1 MEYTIVFIVAIIAS
15 VSFFIILYISIK
27 KESMSLLLS
36 SYVLLGIAIT
46 CCNCLS
52 NRNNN
57 KINDSNMKE
66 DVKSTF
72 IDLEKE
78 YKDYDRKFIR
88 INPNEIMLIHMF
100 KRDACHQLEDMV
112 LDDNEQYF
120 LDVSK
125 IRKDAAHQ
133 LMLQFEGH
141 QCRAFIEAL
150 KQECDKWIEED
161 DKWMVE
167 MDNKLKNKRK

>member
-1 MEYTIVFIVAIIAS
+1 MFIEVLLIITG
-15 VSFFIILYISIK
+15 FFIIWGLLYYSIIK
-27 KESMSLLLS
+27 DYFVGKVFCIIVLFM
-36 SYVLLGIAIT
+36 YVIFAMIYLNRANKVEINVNIDDKLENT
-46 CCNCLS
+46 CMDIEN
-52 NRNNN
+52 
-57 KINDSNMKE
+57 
-66 DVKSTF
+66 
-72 IDLEKE
+72 E
-78 YKDYDRKFIR
+78 YKNYSRKFIR

-100 KRDACHQLEDMV
+100 KRDVCHQLEDMV

-120 LDVSK
+120 LDVSN

>member
-1 MEYTIVFIVAIIAS
+1 
-15 VSFFIILYISIK
+15 
-27 KESMSLLLS
+27 
-36 SYVLLGIAIT
+36 
-46 CCNCLS
+46 
-52 NRNNN
+52 
-57 KINDSNMKE
+57 MKE

-141 QCRAFIEAL
+141 QCRTFIEAL

-161 DKWMVE
+161 DKWIVE
-167 MDNKLKNKRK
+167 MDNKLKNERK

>member
-1 MEYTIVFIVAIIAS
+1 MFIDVLLIIVVFFILFGLLVYAIIKDYFLGKVFSTIVLFVY
-15 VSFFIILYISIK
+15 VILVMIYLDR
-27 KESMSLLLS
+27 MSKME
-36 SYVLLGIAIT
+36 
-46 CCNCLS
+46 
-52 NRNNN
+52 NNTKIDNELENICMDIEN
-57 KINDSNMKE
+57 K
-66 DVKSTF
+66 
-72 IDLEKE
+72 
-78 YKDYDRKFIR
+78 YKNYDRDFIR

-100 KRDACHQLEDMV
+100 KRDSGHQLEDMV

-120 LDVSK
+120 LDVSN